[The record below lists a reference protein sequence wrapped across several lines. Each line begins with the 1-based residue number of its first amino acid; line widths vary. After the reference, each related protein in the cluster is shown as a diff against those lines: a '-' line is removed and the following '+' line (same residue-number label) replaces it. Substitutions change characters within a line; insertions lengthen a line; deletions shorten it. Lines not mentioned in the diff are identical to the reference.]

1 MGQRMGKL
9 GGVLL
14 AAAVL
19 LTGCQ
24 SPWGQG
30 LNAPQ
35 SQALLPEAPMAG
47 GAAET
52 ECWPN
57 SRQPA
62 VPSPASS
69 SPRTTVP
76 ETTATATT
84 PPPDLVLRCRTLPDG
99 LQAQGEAYDADGSR
113 IQRYG
118 YDNVLT
124 ISLERRPRVETG
136 EAAFRTALWRW
147 EAQPREVRLDPDPA
161 ASRALG
167 YPAWR
172 AAYVTGE
179 GSAVQVHL
187 DLIIQA
193 PAWTFRLHTAA
204 PPDAQQTYA
213 ADMEA
218 WIGGLRLT
226 EEYGGD
232 SAPF

>member
-1 MGQRMGKL
+1 MVQRMGKL

-14 AAAVL
+14 AVAVL

-24 SPWGQG
+24 SLCGQD
-30 LNAPQ
+30 LNAPL
-35 SQALLPEAPMAG
+35 SQALLPEAPIGG
-47 GAAET
+47 GA
-52 ECWPN
+52 
-57 SRQPA
+57 
-62 VPSPASS
+62 ASS
-69 SPRTTVP
+69 SPGPAAPASLPP
-76 ETTATATT
+76 ETTAPA

-226 EEYGGD
+226 EEDGGD